1 MDNRRGPFAFVIDKE
16 VVDKTQTVDKMRC
29 FKYVTMMIVGFLL
42 NITALSV
49 VNGDDV
55 TFNIFF
61 FIVAA
66 ILLLYLFVRDVFYK
80 KNIMNLY
87 TDIREQWST
96 EKKVSD
102 RHDEEVVFIRGV
114 DDTFNVTLILIAW
127 VISCTLI
134 II

>member
-1 MDNRRGPFAFVIDKE
+1 MDNRRGPFAFVNDKE

-55 TFNIFF
+55 TLDIFF

-127 VISCTLI
+127 VISCALI
-134 II
+134 IV

>member
-1 MDNRRGPFAFVIDKE
+1 MDNRRGPFAFVNDKE